1 MSWFT
6 PRRNLGVTEPLGAE
20 LRVQRGQLRARR
32 RRGSVRSGRTILPVT
47 VRHTRIRRLAAGRRL
62 VILSLS
68 ADTGS
73 EDTVIRR
80 KPADQLEEHRG
91 LHLSCV
97 ADLVDG

>member
-1 MSWFT
+1 M
-6 PRRNLGVTEPLGAE
+6 
-20 LRVQRGQLRARR
+20 
-32 RRGSVRSGRTILPVT
+32 
-47 VRHTRIRRLAAGRRL
+47 RRLAAGRRL
-62 VILSLS
+62 VVLG